1 MPLLVD
7 AIFVVIGVLAAPWWL
22 SRMLIRGRH
31 RTDWSGR
38 FGRTPRLSPPPA
50 GGRIVLHAV
59 SVGEVGALRGLVEAI
74 EKVPDLDVVIGSTTD
89 TGVAHAKSLF
99 GERHTVVR
107 WPLDFSFSVRRFLSS
122 VQPTVVGMVELEV
135 WPNMT
140 AICRARGIRNVVITG
155 RLSERSYRRYRLI
168 RPLIRGMFGRLDA
181 VGAQNRATAN
191 RFIELGVP
199 STHAHVTGNMKWDS
213 ACVPLAGPQ
222 RSAELA
228 ERLGIDRSRL
238 LLVGG
243 STAPGE
249 EIMLRDACP
258 AGVQLLCAPR
268 RPEWWDAAAVALS
281 PCRRLTTASTS
292 PTPTDRYLLDTI
304 GDLSDAYGLADVVV
318 VGRSFGEL
326 HGSDPIEPI
335 ARGAATVIGPAV
347 SDFQDAVE
355 ILCRGKGLIQC
366 EASEL
371 AEVLAE
377 LLRDD
382 AVRKKLA
389 SRGADV
395 IQSQQGATERSLQ
408 LLLGQQS
415 VSPPNLN

>member
-7 AIFVVIGVLAAPWWL
+7 AIFVVVGVLAAPWWL
-22 SRMLIRGRH
+22 PRMLIRGRH
-31 RTDWSGR
+31 RTDWSAR
-38 FGRTPRLSPPPA
+38 FGRTPRLCPPPA

-74 EKVPDLDVVIGSTTD
+74 EKLPDLDVVIGSTTD
-89 TGVAHAKSLF
+89 TGVARAKTLF

-107 WPLDFSFSVRRFLSS
+107 WPLDFSFSVRRFLSA

-140 AICRARGIRNVVITG
+140 AICRARGIRSVVITG
-155 RLSERSYRRYRLI
+155 RLSERSYRRYKLI
-168 RPLIRGMFGRLDA
+168 RPLIRAMFGRLDA
-181 VGAQNRATAN
+181 VGAQDRATAD
-191 RFIELGVP
+191 RFIDLGVL
-199 STHAHVTGNMKWDS
+199 STRAEVTGNMKWDS
-213 ACVPLAGPQ
+213 ASVPLAGPEQ
-222 RSAELA
+222 STKLA

-249 EIMLRDACP
+249 EVMLRDACP

-268 RPEWWDAAAVALS
+268 RPEWWDAAADALS
-281 PCRRLTTASTS
+281 PCRRLTTASTN

-347 SDFQDAVE
+347 SDFRDAVE
-355 ILCRGKGLIQC
+355 ILRLGNGLIQC
-366 EASEL
+366 DASKL
-371 AEVLAE
+371 ADVLAE
-377 LLRDD
+377 LLGSEAAR
-382 AVRKKLA
+382 AKLA

-408 LLLGQQS
+408 LLLG
-415 VSPPNLN
+415 